1 MVQVG
6 MLNTLTS
13 KGWVLNGPRRVVPGS
28 KADATTPLLGAKST
42 FTTNLPEQKRK
53 GTRIRVPFLD
63 SFGTAPFQGAWFSSN
78 FPFFD

>member
-1 MVQVG
+1 

-42 FTTNLPEQKRK
+42 FTTNLPEQKEE
-53 GTRIRVPFLD
+53 GDPD
-63 SFGTAPFQGAWFSSN
+63 SGPL
-78 FPFFD
+78 P